1 MYFTDYYLYLT
12 RLDSLNNY
20 LAAIASIIWWPV
32 LFLII
37 GGGLYFLVYSR
48 FAQYKYFFHAL
59 NVLRGKYDDPNAPGQ
74 ITAYKALSTAL
85 ASTVGMGNLA
95 GVAAAIAMGGPGA
108 IFWMWITSLIGMST
122 NFFTS
127 ALASMYR
134 GRDSSGELQ
143 GGPMYVIQEAM
154 GPRYRPLAVI
164 FCVCCLV
171 GALPIFQANQLT
183 QALVDIGLR
192 PLGIKE
198 SFFHIGPA
206 SVSVPKFF
214 IGIGI
219 AILCSVVIVGGI
231 KRIGTLAGK
240 LVPLMIVIHFVSV
253 MIILIVFIEHVPY
266 YLKLIFTDAFSA
278 THYKG
283 DPFLGG
289 IVGGIIML
297 GVRRATFSN
306 EAGIGTAAMAM
317 GASKS
322 TEPIREGLI
331 SMLSPVIDTIISCTL
346 TALSIL
352 VTGAW
357 LTEGVSGITLTSIAY
372 RAAMPYGGDYV
383 LLLCTFVFAIS
394 ALFAYSYYGRRAL
407 SFLIGEERSV
417 WYDYFYLATI
427 VLGAVASMD
436 IVLNIIDIAF
446 AIMAVP
452 TMISAI
458 VLSPQVKKE
467 AKRYFDTLK

>member
-1 MYFTDYYLYLT
+1 LEL
-12 RLDSLNNY
+12 LNDF
-20 LAAIASIIWWPV
+20 LAKAASFVWWPV

-37 GGGLYFLVYSR
+37 GGGLYFLFYSR
-48 FAQYKYFFHAL
+48 FIQYKYFFHAL

-108 IFWMWITSLIGMST
+108 VFWMWITSVIGMST

-127 ALASMYR
+127 ALACMYR
-134 GRDSSGELQ
+134 GRDSVGELQ

-154 GPRYRPLAVI
+154 SKKYRPLAVI

-183 QALVDIGLR
+183 QALVDIGLQ
-192 PLGIKE
+192 PLGIKDSYVE
-198 SFFHIGPA
+198 IGGVSI
-206 SVSVPKFF
+206 SVAKFF

-219 AILCSVVIVGGI
+219 AVLCSLVIVGGI
-231 KRIGTLAGK
+231 KRIGALAGK
-240 LVPLMIVIHFVSV
+240 LVPFMIVIHFLSV
-253 MIILIVFIEHVPY
+253 VIILIVFAENLPH
-266 YLKLIFTDAFSA
+266 YLKVIFTDAFSA

-289 IVGGIIML
+289 VVGGLIML

-306 EAGIGTAAMAM
+306 EAGIGTAPMAM

-331 SMLSPVIDTIISCTL
+331 SMLSPVIDTLISCTL

-352 VTGAW
+352 VTHAW
-357 LTEGVSGITLTSIAY
+357 LAKDVSGITLTSMAY
-372 RAAMPYGGDYV
+372 RAAMPVGGDYI

-394 ALFAYSYYGRRAL
+394 ALFAYSYYGRKAL
-407 SFLIGEERSV
+407 SFLIGEKKSV
-417 WYDYFYLATI
+417 WYDYFYLIMI

-436 IVLNIIDIAF
+436 IVLNVIDIAF

-458 VLSPQVKKE
+458 MLSPQVMKE
-467 AKRYFDTLK
+467 AKKYFDTLK